1 MGMTHSAIAVQQRQ
15 THQTRIDGVDVWWI
29 LAEAVTSDASCSPDR
44 SLRWWSEHPALA
56 PEERERV
63 ARFGHVADAWA
74 FAAARIQ
81 LRAMLAHALEG
92 VEPHE
97 VPIVVNQRG
106 KPCLADPDGPAF
118 NVTHTVDL
126 NVQGGWRALVAVA
139 LASSDISAV
148 GIDVERVDRFHG
160 ANLVERFFTEGE
172 RAELAALAPEL
183 LPERRAV
190 LWTCKEAFVKATG
203 TGIAGQFGNFE
214 MSLDPGPSLRRSP
227 PGEHRVW
234 RFSAIE
240 VPPDFR
246 ASLVVGR
253 A

>member
-1 MGMTHSAIAVQQRQ
+1 MTDAAPEVRQQQ
-15 THQTRIDGVDVWWI
+15 VHQTRIDGVDVWWI
-29 LAEAVTSDASCSPDR
+29 LAEGATADTSDLRDG
-44 SLRWWSEHPALA
+44 SLRWWLEHPTLA
-56 PEERERV
+56 PDERERV

-92 VEPHE
+92 VQPHE

-106 KPCLADPDGPAF
+106 KPCLADRDGPAF

-126 NVQGGWRALVAVA
+126 NMQGGWRALVAVA

-148 GIDVERVDRFHG
+148 GIDAERVDRFHG

-214 MSLDPGPSLRRSP
+214 VSLGSEPSLRRSP
-227 PGEHRVW
+227 PGERRAW